1 MTSDPRIAVVTGA
14 ASGIGAAI
22 TQRLVC
28 DGWSV
33 IGLDRTPAEPAEPAD
48 GVRFEVVD
56 LADMAALAGLSA
68 SLGPV
73 GAIVHAAGFMTTGG
87 IEEFDP
93 AVGDLMYAVHV
104 RALALLVQ
112 NLTPGMGAGARI
124 VAIGSRT
131 SRGAKGKAQY
141 AATKAA
147 LTGLVRSF
155 AIELAPRG
163 ITANIVSPA
172 ATATPFLTRG
182 DRAGVPPI
190 LPPIG
195 RYIEPA
201 EVAAT
206 VAFLLGDE
214 AGAITGQDILICGG
228 ASL

>member
-1 MTSDPRIAVVTGA
+1 MAARALRTAVVTGA

-22 TQRLVC
+22 AARLVR
-28 DGWSV
+28 DGWMV
-33 IGLDRTPAEPAEPAD
+33 VGLDRTTAEPAA
-48 GVRFEVVD
+48 GIRFELVD
-56 LADMAALAGLSA
+56 LADSGAISALCAAIGK
-68 SLGPV
+68 V
-73 GAIVHAAGFMTTGG
+73 DAIVHAAGFMRTGG
-87 IEEFDP
+87 IDDLDT
-93 AVGDLMYAVHV
+93 ADGDLMYAVHV

-131 SRGAKGKAQY
+131 SRGAMGKAQY

-182 DRAGVPPI
+182 DRAGVPPV

-201 EVAAT
+201 EVAGA
-206 VAFLLGDE
+206 VSFLLGAD

>member
-1 MTSDPRIAVVTGA
+1 MVVTGA

-22 TQRLVC
+22 AERLIQE
-28 DGWSV
+28 GWSV
-33 IGLDRTPAEPAEPAD
+33 LGIDRTEMPGAEGA
-48 GVRFEVVD
+48 RFEVVD
-56 LADMAALAGLSA
+56 LADVSAVKAVCTRIGKIDAL
-68 SLGPV
+68 
-73 GAIVHAAGFMTTGG
+73 VHAAGFMRTGA
-87 IEEFDP
+87 IEEFDS
-93 AVGDLMYAVHV
+93 ADGDLMYAVHV

-112 NLTPGMGAGARI
+112 NLTPNMGAGARI

-147 LTGLVRSF
+147 LHGLVRSF

-182 DRAGVPPI
+182 DRAGVPPV

-201 EVAAT
+201 EVAGT
-206 VAFLLGDE
+206 VSFLLGP
-214 AGAITGQDILICGG
+214 ASGAITGQDILICGG

>member
-1 MTSDPRIAVVTGA
+1 MTSAEPRVAVVTGA

-22 TQRLVC
+22 VQRLVR

-33 IGLDRTPAEPAEPAD
+33 IGLDRAPAAPVD
-48 GVRFEVVD
+48 GMRFEVVD
-56 LADMAALAGLSA
+56 LADVAAVAELSA
-68 SLGPV
+68 SLGSV
-73 GAIVHAAGFMTTGG
+73 GAIVHAAGFMATGG

-93 AVGDLMYAVHV
+93 ADGDLMYAVHV

-172 ATATPFLTRG
+172 ATATPLLTRG
-182 DRAGVPPI
+182 DRAGVPPV

-201 EVAAT
+201 EVAGT
-206 VAFLLGDE
+206 VAFLLGAD

>member
-1 MTSDPRIAVVTGA
+1 MASVTPRTAIVTGA
-14 ASGIGAAI
+14 TSGIGAAI
-22 TQRLVC
+22 TQRLVR

-33 IGLDRTPAEPAEPAD
+33 IGLDRTAAEPAE

-56 LADMAALAGLSA
+56 LADISAVSALCAG
-68 SLGPV
+68 LGPV
-73 GAIVHAAGFMTTGG
+73 GAIVHAAGFMRTGG

-93 AVGDLMYAVHV
+93 ADGDLMYAVHV

-182 DRAGVPPI
+182 DRAAVPPV

-201 EVAAT
+201 EIAGT
-206 VAFLLGDE
+206 VAFLLGAD
-214 AGAITGQDILICGG
+214 AGAITGQDILVCGG

>member
-1 MTSDPRIAVVTGA
+1 MTSPTPRTAVVTGA

-22 TQRLVC
+22 AERLVR

-33 IGLDRTPAEPAEPAD
+33 IGIDRTEMQDMA
-48 GVRFEVVD
+48 GVRFEAVD
-56 LADMAALAGLSA
+56 LADAEAIKAACDRIGKVDAL
-68 SLGPV
+68 
-73 GAIVHAAGFMTTGG
+73 VHAAGFMRTGA
-87 IEEFDP
+87 IEELDP
-93 AVGDLMYAVHV
+93 ADGDLMYAVHV

-112 NLTPGMGAGARI
+112 NLTPGMAAGARI

-141 AATKAA
+141 AAAKAA

-172 ATATPFLTRG
+172 ATATPFLTRS

-190 LPPIG
+190 VPPIG

-201 EVAAT
+201 EVAGA
-206 VAFLLGDE
+206 VSFLLGPD
-214 AGAITGQDILICGG
+214 AGAVTGQDILICGG

>member
-1 MTSDPRIAVVTGA
+1 MI
-14 ASGIGAAI
+14 GI
-22 TQRLVC
+22 
-28 DGWSV
+28 
-33 IGLDRTPAEPAEPAD
+33 DRAEAQDAT
-48 GVRFEVVD
+48 GVRLEVVD
-56 LADMAALAGLSA
+56 LVDAKAIKAACGRIGRVDAL
-68 SLGPV
+68 
-73 GAIVHAAGFMTTGG
+73 VHAAGFMVTGG
-87 IEEFDP
+87 IEDFDP
-93 AVGDLMYAVHV
+93 ADGDLMYAVHV

-112 NLTPGMGAGARI
+112 NLTPDMGVGARI

-131 SRGAKGKAQY
+131 SGGAKGKAQY

-190 LPPIG
+190 VPPIG

-201 EVAAT
+201 EVAGA
-206 VAFLLGDE
+206 VSFLLGPD

>member
-1 MTSDPRIAVVTGA
+1 MASFAPRTAVVTGA

-22 TQRLVC
+22 AGRLVR

-33 IGLDRTPAEPAEPAD
+33 IGIDRTEAQDAA
-48 GVRFEVVD
+48 GVQFEIVD
-56 LADMAALAGLSA
+56 LVDPKAIKTACDRIGKVDAL
-68 SLGPV
+68 
-73 GAIVHAAGFMTTGG
+73 VHAAGFMRTGA
-87 IEEFDP
+87 IDAFD
-93 AVGDLMYAVHV
+93 AADGDLMYAVHV

-112 NLTPGMGAGARI
+112 NLTPDMRAGARI

-172 ATATPFLTRG
+172 ATATPFLFRG
-182 DRAGVPPI
+182 DRSDVPPV

-195 RYIEPA
+195 RYIEPSEIA
-201 EVAAT
+201 GA
-206 VAFLLGDE
+206 VAFLLGPD
-214 AGAITGQDILICGG
+214 AGAVTGQDILVCGG

>member
-1 MTSDPRIAVVTGA
+1 MAGEEPRTVVVTGA
-14 ASGIGAAI
+14 ASGIGEAI
-22 TQRLVC
+22 ALRLIA
-28 DGWSV
+28 DGWPV
-33 IGLDRTPAEPAEPAD
+33 IGIDRVAPAAA
-48 GVRFEVVD
+48 GLHSHHIVD
-56 LADMAALAGLSA
+56 LADPAAVAALAATLA
-68 SLGPV
+68 
-73 GAIVHAAGFMTTGG
+73 GAGALVHAAGFMRTGALDTL
-87 IEEFDP
+87 DP
-93 AVGDLMYAVHV
+93 ADGDLMYAVHV
-104 RALALLVQ
+104 RALTLLVQ
-112 NLTPGMGAGARI
+112 GLAPAMGAGGRI

-131 SRGAKGKAQY
+131 SRGAAGKAQY

-163 ITANIVSPA
+163 VTANIVSPA

-182 DRAGVPPI
+182 DRAGVPPV

-201 EVAAT
+201 EVAAA
-206 VAFLLGDE
+206 VSFLLSRD

>member
-1 MTSDPRIAVVTGA
+1 MAAALPRKVLVTGA

-22 TQRLVC
+22 AARLAR
-28 DGWSV
+28 DGWAV
-33 IGLDRTPAEPAEPAD
+33 VGVDRTSGEAAE

-56 LADMAALAGLSA
+56 LADVGAIKAACAR
-68 SLGPV
+68 LGKID
-73 GAIVHAAGFMTTGG
+73 AIVHAAGFMATGV
-87 IEEFDP
+87 IEDFDP
-93 AVGDLMYAVHV
+93 ADGDRMYAVHV

-112 NLTPGMGAGARI
+112 NLTPGMDAGARI

-182 DRAGVPPI
+182 DRAGVPPV

-195 RYIEPA
+195 RYIHPS
-201 EVAAT
+201 EVAGT
-206 VAFLLGDE
+206 VSFLLGAD

>member
-1 MTSDPRIAVVTGA
+1 MVSVGPRTAVVTGA

-22 TQRLVC
+22 AQRLMA

-33 IGLDRTPAEPAEPAD
+33 IGVDRVSAEPTE
-48 GVRFEVVD
+48 GLRFEVADLSDVD
-56 LADMAALAGLSA
+56 AIDAACVRIGK
-68 SLGPV
+68 V
-73 GAIVHAAGFMTTGG
+73 DAIVHAAGFMRTGS
-87 IEEFDP
+87 IEEIDP
-93 AVGDLMYAVHV
+93 ADGDLMYAVHV
-104 RALALLVQ
+104 RALALLVHH
-112 NLTPGMGAGARI
+112 LTPGMDAGARI

-182 DRAGVPPI
+182 DRAGVPPV

-195 RYIEPA
+195 RYIDPA
-201 EVAAT
+201 EVAGT
-206 VAFLLGDE
+206 VSFLLGPD

>member
-1 MTSDPRIAVVTGA
+1 MALSTNRTAVVTGA
-14 ASGIGAAI
+14 SSGIGAAI
-22 TQRLVC
+22 TRRLLL

-33 IGLDRTPAEPAEPAD
+33 IGLDRSPAEALD
-48 GVRFEVVD
+48 GARFEVVD
-56 LADMAALAGLSA
+56 LTDAAAVAVACGQFEKVDAL
-68 SLGPV
+68 
-73 GAIVHAAGFMTTGG
+73 VHAAGFMTTGG
-87 IEEFDP
+87 IEELD
-93 AVGDLMYAVHV
+93 VVDGDRMFAVHV
-104 RALALLVQ
+104 RALTLLVQ
-112 NLTPGMGAGARI
+112 NLTKSMEANGRI

-172 ATATPFLTRG
+172 ATATPLLTRS

-190 LPPIG
+190 IPPIG

-201 EVAAT
+201 EVAAV
-206 VAFLLGDE
+206 VAFLLGPE

>member
-1 MTSDPRIAVVTGA
+1 MIGIDRAEAQGVT
-14 ASGIGAAI
+14 
-22 TQRLVC
+22 
-28 DGWSV
+28 
-33 IGLDRTPAEPAEPAD
+33 

-56 LADMAALAGLSA
+56 LVDAKAIKAACGRIGKVDAL
-68 SLGPV
+68 
-73 GAIVHAAGFMTTGG
+73 VHAAGFMVTGG

-93 AVGDLMYAVHV
+93 ADGDLMYAVHV

-112 NLTPGMGAGARI
+112 NLTPDMGAGARI

-163 ITANIVSPA
+163 IAANIVSPA

-190 LPPIG
+190 VPPIG

-201 EVAAT
+201 EVAGA
-206 VAFLLGDE
+206 VSFLLGSD
-214 AGAITGQDILICGG
+214 AGAITGQDILICGA

>member
-1 MTSDPRIAVVTGA
+1 MIVTGA

-22 TQRLVC
+22 AERLVR

-33 IGLDRTPAEPAEPAD
+33 TGIDRTETQDAA
-48 GVRFEVVD
+48 GVRLELVD
-56 LADMAALAGLSA
+56 LADVSAVKAMCMRIGKVDAL
-68 SLGPV
+68 
-73 GAIVHAAGFMTTGG
+73 VHAAGFMRTGA

-93 AVGDLMYAVHV
+93 ADGDLMYAVHV
-104 RALALLVQ
+104 RALALLVH
-112 NLTPGMGAGARI
+112 NLTPGMDAGARI
-124 VAIGSRT
+124 VVIGSRT

-147 LTGLVRSF
+147 LTGLMRSF

-172 ATATPFLTRG
+172 ATATPFLARG
-182 DRAGVPPI
+182 DRAGVPPV

-201 EVAAT
+201 EVAGA
-206 VAFLLGDE
+206 VSFLLGPD

>member
-1 MTSDPRIAVVTGA
+1 MASLAPRTAVVTGA

-22 TQRLVC
+22 AGRLVR

-33 IGLDRTPAEPAEPAD
+33 IGIDRTEAQDAA
-48 GVRFEVVD
+48 GVRFEIVD
-56 LADMAALAGLSA
+56 LVDPNAIKTACDRIGKVDAL
-68 SLGPV
+68 
-73 GAIVHAAGFMTTGG
+73 VHAAGFMRTGA
-87 IEEFDP
+87 IDEFD
-93 AVGDLMYAVHV
+93 AADGDLMYAVHV

-112 NLTPGMGAGARI
+112 NLTPDMGAGARI

-131 SRGAKGKAQY
+131 SRGANGKAQY
-141 AATKAA
+141 AGTKAA
-147 LTGLVRSF
+147 LTGLLRSF

-182 DRAGVPPI
+182 DRAGVPPV

-195 RYIEPA
+195 RYIEPSEIA
-201 EVAAT
+201 GT
-206 VAFLLGDE
+206 VAFLLGPD
-214 AGAITGQDILICGG
+214 AVAITGQDILVCGG